1 MQNVLSIEIGRRLRA
16 YRQRMGFTQEELA
29 EKAGV
34 HYTYIGQVERGEKNL
49 TISSLEKISHSLQ
62 ISISVLFEDIEDI
75 AGPSSSDDIALKCYW
90 LIRNKT
96 PESQQH
102 LYNILLE
109 IEKIK

>member
-1 MQNVLSIEIGRRLRA
+1 MHNALSTEIGQRLRA
-16 YRQRMGFTQEELA
+16 YRQRMGLTKGELA

-49 TISSLEKISHSLQ
+49 TISSLEKISHSLD
-62 ISISVLFEDIEDI
+62 ISISVLFEGIEEFTES
-75 AGPSSSDDIALKCYW
+75 PDDIALKCYW

-96 PESQQH
+96 PENQQH

-109 IEKIK
+109 IEKLK

>member
-1 MQNVLSIEIGRRLRA
+1 MQTALSTEIGQRLRA
-16 YRQRMGFTQEELA
+16 YRQRMGLTQEELA

-49 TISSLEKISHSLQ
+49 TISSLEKISHSLD
-62 ISISVLFEDIEDI
+62 ISISVLFEGIEEFTES
-75 AGPSSSDDIALKCYW
+75 PDDIALKCYW

-96 PESQQH
+96 PENQQH

-109 IEKIK
+109 IEKLK

>member
-1 MQNVLSIEIGRRLRA
+1 MHKALSAEIGQRLRA
-16 YRQRMGFTQEELA
+16 YRQQIGLTQEELA
-29 EKAGV
+29 ERAGV
-34 HYTYIGQVERGEKNL
+34 HKTYIGQVERGEKNL
-49 TISSLEKISHSLQ
+49 TISSLEKISRSLE
-62 ISISVLFEDIEDI
+62 ISISVLFEGIEEFSES
-75 AGPSSSDDIALKCYW
+75 PDDIALKCYW